1 MTGTAFDLLPST
13 MQSIN
18 TQPLFVMKLEV
29 KPIVVVGNRP
39 GPFRRVGIV
48 PGGRFESTRLSG

>member
-1 MTGTAFDLLPST
+1 MTGTAFDHLPLT

-29 KPIVVVGNRP
+29 KPIVVVGDTP

-48 PGGRFESTRLSG
+48 IGGRFESTRLSG